1 MLRFYHFATI
11 IRHMKVSLENC
22 LFFKNAHKKY
32 HKRFCTIITIC
43 IYDSMINKSD
53 SHNIIVTVSFLSL
66 C

>member
-22 LFFKNAHKKY
+22 LFFKNARKKY
-32 HKRFCTIITIC
+32 HIRFYTIMTIYV
-43 IYDSMINKSD
+43 YDSMINKGD
-53 SHNIIVTVSFLSL
+53 SHNTIVTVLFLSL